1 MAVAMLTI
9 SPWAWAQSRQV
20 VSEVRI
26 ELDGAFLGIEMEDV
40 TADNVATYKLS
51 SERGVI
57 IRAVEK
63 GSPAEA
69 AGLQAKDVILEYAA
83 TPVLSA
89 SQMARLVR
97 ETPPGRKVDLVVSR
111 DGKKLNLTAK
121 IGQRDR
127 SRGLDE
133 RTIQVLPRDLQGRQ
147 FEFRGP
153 GGRVFE
159 FRVPPGSGR
168 GFGFAWPWD
177 ELGRVTVSEKPRLGV
192 TLQELT
198 DQMGEFLGVPG
209 KKGALVT
216 SVLDGSPAFGKLKA
230 GDVIVRADTR
240 AVEGPDDLIRL
251 VRSKGDG
258 ESVELRLI
266 RDKKEMTVA
275 IELPKGSEKKKPT
288 GYRM

>member
-1 MAVAMLTI
+1 M
-9 SPWAWAQSRQV
+9 
-20 VSEVRI
+20 
-26 ELDGAFLGIEMEDV
+26 
-40 TADNVATYKLS
+40 
-51 SERGVI
+51 
-57 IRAVEK
+57 
-63 GSPAEA
+63 
-69 AGLQAKDVILEYAA
+69 
-83 TPVLSA
+83 
-89 SQMARLVR
+89 
-97 ETPPGRKVDLVVSR
+97 
-111 DGKKLNLTAK
+111 
-121 IGQRDR
+121 
-127 SRGLDE
+127 
-133 RTIQVLPRDLQGRQ
+133 
-147 FEFRGP
+147 
-153 GGRVFE
+153 
-159 FRVPPGSGR
+159 
-168 GFGFAWPWD
+168 
-177 ELGRVTVSEKPRLGV
+177 

-275 IELPKGSEKKKPT
+275 IELPKGSEKKKST